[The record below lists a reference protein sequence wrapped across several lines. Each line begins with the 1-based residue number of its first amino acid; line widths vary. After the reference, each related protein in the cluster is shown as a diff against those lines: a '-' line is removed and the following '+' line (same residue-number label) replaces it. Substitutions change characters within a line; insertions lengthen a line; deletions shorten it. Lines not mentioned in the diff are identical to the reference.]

1 MINNVSYNEI
11 PMNNNLNPTYQ
22 FINNT
27 NINIKLNNNN
37 NLLSVEEQR
46 EENQKR
52 ILEEFKKLLVKID
65 EKLDEPQ
72 QIE

>member
-1 MINNVSYNEI
+1 MINNVSYNGI

-22 FINNT
+22 FINNNT
-27 NINIKLNNNN
+27 NIKLNNNN

-52 ILEEFKKLLVKID
+52 ILEECKNY
-65 EKLDEPQ
+65 
-72 QIE
+72 

>member
-1 MINNVSYNEI
+1 MINNVNYNRI

-52 ILEEFKKLLVKID
+52 ILEEF
-65 EKLDEPQ
+65 
-72 QIE
+72 